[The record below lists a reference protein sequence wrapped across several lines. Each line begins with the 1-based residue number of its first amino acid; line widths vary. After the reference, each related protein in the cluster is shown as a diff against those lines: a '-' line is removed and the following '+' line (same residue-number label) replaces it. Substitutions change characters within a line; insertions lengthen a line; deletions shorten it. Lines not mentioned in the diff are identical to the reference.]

1 MKKNCGLTLAGLLL
15 GTLLMAQP
23 LAERRITLSVR
34 DMPLE
39 EVLFLLIEKERLSL
53 FFRNDQLPVGRRVT
67 AQFEQRPVSE
77 IFDNILVGSGL
88 TYSLDGDRIVIVP
101 RSTMVESVVREERYT
116 LSGYI
121 VDSQSGER
129 LIGAHIVE
137 SYHQR
142 GTISNEYGF
151 FSLTLPVGNVH
162 IVASYLGYTTFDEQ
176 FVLENNK
183 RVRVA
188 LKNNSYLPEV
198 VVTPVDST
206 GRVGYGSRAA
216 MEEGDMLRITAVL
229 PSLAGEPDPMRSM
242 QLLPGIT
249 TGTDGIEGLHIRG
262 GDAGQNLIMI
272 DGVPV
277 YNVSHAAG
285 LFSIVNAGAVRST
298 TLFTGGFPARY
309 GGRLS
314 GVLDIHTKDG
324 NLESY
329 HATAEL
335 GMLTGRMSV
344 EGPIMRGKTS
354 FFVSGRQSFLH
365 YFLLPYT
372 RQLKA
377 ETGEKGET
385 DYRYFDI
392 NAKLSHTFSTDD
404 RLYFSMYKGNDIYLD
419 YGGSNQ
425 QLSVASLPGS
435 ELTIFDITQRYHE
448 GLNWGNTVA
457 ALRWNHLF
465 NDKVFANFTVTASEL
480 AVENKYGE
488 FDSIYNNRT
497 RQIFRTAS
505 QGIFRTG
512 IQDRGF
518 RADLHMLPAAGRD
531 FRAGFSYNIRN
542 FRPGA
547 LMLNT
552 STSSIDNLIANALI
566 TTREI
571 NFYGEANLSRSSAW
585 ELNTGL
591 HFALW
596 QVGLRNYPTL
606 QPRLNFSCSLTDKLS
621 GKISAARMVQF
632 VHLLSSSSIGL
643 PTDLWVPATSRV
655 KPAEAWVLSAGLSY
669 PITRGWLLRG
679 ELYYKS
685 MQHLLNFSEG
695 TISFRNWEDN
705 VTQGEG
711 QAYGLETSISRATD
725 RMNLLLSYT
734 LARADR
740 RFDNINFGEVFPFK
754 FDRRHDLKFAW
765 VYELKPWLRL
775 SSTFIFS
782 SGFAFS
788 IPLEKYQVAIPGII
802 IPAEGI
808 EVFSFGEKNQYRMPA
823 YHRLDLNAQFL
834 ITSEGK
840 HSRHIINVGVY
851 NLYNRKNP
859 LYYDL
864 RNRYTN
870 INNSLIAVSE
880 FVQVW
885 LLPLLP
891 SVSYQ
896 FSF

>member
-1 MKKNCGLTLAGLLL
+1 MKKSCGLTLVGLLL
-15 GTLLMAQP
+15 GTLLFAQQLP
-23 LAERRITLSVR
+23 ERRVTLAVR

-39 EVLFLLIEKERLSL
+39 EVLFGLIEKEQLNL
-53 FFRNDQLPVGRRVT
+53 LFRNDQLPIGHRVT
-67 AQFEQRPVSE
+67 AFLEQQPLAIV
-77 IFDNILVGSGL
+77 FDAILAGSGL
-88 TYSLDGDRIVIVP
+88 TYELIDNHIAIVP
-101 RSTMVESVVREERYT
+101 KPAPVIREERYT

-121 VDSQSGER
+121 VDAQSGER
-129 LIGAHIVE
+129 LIGAHIIDFQ
-137 SYHQR
+137 SQR

-151 FSLTLPVGNVH
+151 FSLTFPAGIVH
-162 IVASYLGYTTFDEQ
+162 LTVSYLGYTSYDERV
-176 FVLENNK
+176 VLESNK
-183 RVRVA
+183 RLQVA
-188 LKNNSYLPEV
+188 LKSSSFLPEV
-198 VVTPVDST
+198 IVTPADSV
-206 GRVGYGSRAA
+206 GRSLNYQRAA
-216 MEEGDMLRITAVL
+216 MAEGDLLRMTAVL
-229 PSLAGEPDPMRSM
+229 PSLAGEPDPIRSM

-285 LFSIVNAGAVRST
+285 LFSVVNAGAVRSA
-298 TLFTGGFPARY
+298 TLFSGGFPARY

-344 EGPIMRGKTS
+344 EGPIARGKTA
-354 FFVSGRQSFLH
+354 FFISGRQSFLH
-365 YFLLPYT
+365 HFLMPYT
-372 RQLKA
+372 RKLKA
-377 ETGEKGET
+377 EKGET
-385 DYRYFDI
+385 GQTDYRYYDI
-392 NAKLSHTFSTDD
+392 NAKLSHTFSAND
-404 RLYFSMYKGNDIYLD
+404 RLYFSLYKGNDSYED
-419 YGGSNQ
+419 RGSGSQ
-425 QLSVASLPGS
+425 QLSIASLPGS

-512 IQDRGF
+512 IEDRGF
-518 RADLHMLPAAGRD
+518 RADLQMLPSAGKD

-547 LMLNT
+547 LMLN
-552 STSSIDNLIANALI
+552 SSAGSIDNQIANALI
-566 TTREI
+566 TTREV
-571 NFYGEANLSRSSAW
+571 NFYGESNLSSGKGW
-585 ELNTGL
+585 ELNTGV

-596 QVGLRNYPTL
+596 QVGLRNYPTI
-606 QPRLNFSCSLTDKLS
+606 QPRLNLSFLLTDKVS
-621 GKISAARMVQF
+621 AKISAARMVQF
-632 VHLLSSSSIGL
+632 VQLLSSSSIGL

-655 KPAEAWVLSAGLSY
+655 KPAEAWVVSAGVTY
-669 PITRGWLLRG
+669 PISEGWLLRG

-685 MQHLLNFSEG
+685 MQQLLSFSEG

-711 QAYGLETSISRATD
+711 QAYGIETSVTRSTD
-725 RMNLLLSYT
+725 RLNLLLSYT
-734 LARADR
+734 LAKADR
-740 RFDNINFGEVFPFK
+740 RFDNINFGQVFPFK

-775 SSTFIFS
+775 SSTFIVS

-802 IPAEGI
+802 IPAEGV
-808 EVFSFGEKNQYRMPA
+808 EVLGFGEKNQYRMPA
-823 YHRLDLNAQFL
+823 YHRLDVNAQFL
-834 ITSEGK
+834 IASEGK
-840 HSRHIINVGVY
+840 RSRHIINLGAY

-870 INNSLIAVSE
+870 VNNSLIAVSE

>member
-1 MKKNCGLTLAGLLL
+1 MKKSCGLTLVGLLFS
-15 GTLLMAQP
+15 TLLVAQQLP
-23 LAERRITLSVR
+23 ERRVSLTVR

-39 EVLFLLIEKERLSL
+39 ELLFLLIEKEQLNL
-53 FFRNDQLPVGRRVT
+53 LFRNDQLPVNHRVT
-67 AQFEQRPVSE
+67 VSLEQQPLAVV
-77 IFDNILVGSGL
+77 FDLILAGSGL
-88 TYSLDGDRIVIVP
+88 TYEMIGGQIAIVP
-101 RSTMVESVVREERYT
+101 QPAPQVRVERFT

-121 VDSQSGER
+121 VDAQSGER
-129 LIGAHIVE
+129 LIGAHITDIQ
-137 SYHQR
+137 SQR
-142 GTISNEYGF
+142 GTVSNEYGF
-151 FSLTLPVGNVH
+151 FSLTFPAGKVH
-162 IVASYLGYTTFDEQ
+162 ITVSYLGYTSFDEQ
-176 FVLENNK
+176 LVLESNK
-183 RVRVA
+183 RLQVA
-188 LKNNSYLPEV
+188 LKSNSFLPEV
-198 VVTPVDST
+198 IVTPADSA
-206 GRVGYGSRAA
+206 GSPGYYQRAA
-216 MEEGDMLRITAVL
+216 MTEGDILRMTAVL
-229 PSLAGEPDPMRSM
+229 PSLAGEPDPIRSM
-242 QLLPGIT
+242 QLLPGVT

-285 LFSIVNAGAVRST
+285 LFSVVNAGAIRSA
-298 TLFTGGFPARY
+298 TLFSGGFPARY

-344 EGPIMRGKTS
+344 EGPIARGKTA
-354 FFVSGRQSFLH
+354 FFLSGRQSFLH
-365 YFLLPYT
+365 YFLVPYT

-377 ETGEKGET
+377 EKGEAGQT

-392 NAKLSHTFSTDD
+392 NAKISHTFSTND
-404 RLYFSMYKGNDIYLD
+404 RLYFSLYRGNDNYQD
-419 YGGSNQ
+419 RGASNQ

-435 ELTIFDITQRYHE
+435 ELTVFDITQRYHE
-448 GLNWGNTVA
+448 GLKWGNTVA

-512 IQDRGF
+512 IEDRGF
-518 RADLHMLPAAGRD
+518 RADLHMLPAAGKD

-566 TTREI
+566 TTREV
-571 NFYGEANLSRSSAW
+571 NFYGESNLRRGDGW

-596 QVGLRNYPTL
+596 QVGLRNYPTI
-606 QPRLNFSCSLTDKLS
+606 QPRLNLSGRLTDKLS
-621 GKISAARMVQF
+621 AKISAARMVQF

-655 KPAEAWVLSAGLSY
+655 KPAEAWVFSTGVTY
-669 PITRGWLLRG
+669 PISGGWLLRG
-679 ELYYKS
+679 EVYYKS
-685 MQHLLNFSEG
+685 MQHLVNFSEG
-695 TISFRNWEDN
+695 TVSFRNWEDN

-711 QAYGLETSISRATD
+711 RAYGVETSITRSTD
-725 RMNLLLSYT
+725 RLNLLLSYT
-734 LARADR
+734 LAKADR
-740 RFDNINFGEVFPFK
+740 RFDNINFGQVFPFK
-754 FDRRHDLKFAW
+754 FDRRHDFKLAW
-765 VYELKPWLRL
+765 IYELRPWLRL

-802 IPAEGI
+802 IPAEGV

-823 YHRLDLNAQFL
+823 YHRLDVNAQFL

-840 HSRHIINVGVY
+840 RCRHLINVGAY

-870 INNSLIAVSE
+870 VNNSLIAISE

-885 LLPLLP
+885 LLPILP

>member
-1 MKKNCGLTLAGLLL
+1 MKKNCGLTLVGLLL
-15 GTLLMAQP
+15 GTLLLAQQLP
-23 LAERRITLSVR
+23 ERRVTLAVR
-34 DMPLE
+34 DVPLE
-39 EVLFLLIEKERLSL
+39 EVLFWLIEKEQLNL
-53 FFRNDQLPVGRRVT
+53 LFRNDQLPVGYRVT
-67 AQFEQRPVSE
+67 AFLEQQPLAVV
-77 IFDNILVGSGL
+77 FDAILAGSGL
-88 TYSLDGDRIVIVP
+88 TYELIGNQIAIVP
-101 RSTMVESVVREERYT
+101 KPAPVIREKRYT

-121 VDSQSGER
+121 VDAQSGER
-129 LIGAHIVE
+129 LIGAHITDIQ
-137 SYHQR
+137 SQR

-151 FSLTLPVGNVH
+151 FSLTFSAGTVYIKV
-162 IVASYLGYTTFDEQ
+162 SYLGYISYDERI
-176 FVLENNK
+176 VLESNK
-183 RVRVA
+183 RLQVA
-188 LKNNSYLPEV
+188 LKSSSFLPEV
-198 VVTPVDST
+198 IVTPADSA
-206 GRVGYGSRAA
+206 GRTIYYQRAA
-216 MEEGDMLRITAVL
+216 MAEGDLLRMTAVL
-229 PSLAGEPDPMRSM
+229 PSLAGEPDPIRSM

-285 LFSIVNAGAVRST
+285 LFSVVNAGAVRSA
-298 TLFTGGFPARY
+298 TLFSGGFPARY

-335 GMLTGRMSV
+335 GMLTSRMSV
-344 EGPIMRGKTS
+344 EGPIARGKTA
-354 FFVSGRQSFLH
+354 FFFSSRQSFLH
-365 YFLLPYT
+365 HFLMPYT

-377 ETGEKGET
+377 EKGETGQT
-385 DYRYFDI
+385 DYRYYDI
-392 NAKLSHTFSTDD
+392 NAKISHTFSAND
-404 RLYFSMYKGNDIYLD
+404 RLYFSLYKGNDSYQD
-419 YGGSNQ
+419 RCAGNQ
-425 QLSVASLPGS
+425 QLSIASLPGS

-448 GLNWGNTVA
+448 GLNWGNTVT

-512 IQDRGF
+512 IEDRGF
-518 RADLHMLPAAGRD
+518 RADLHMLPSAGKD

-547 LMLNT
+547 LMLN
-552 STSSIDNLIANALI
+552 SSAGSIDNQITNALI
-566 TTREI
+566 TTREVT
-571 NFYGEANLSRSSAW
+571 FYGESNLSSGKGW

-596 QVGLRNYPTL
+596 QVGLRNYPTI
-606 QPRLNFSCSLTDKLS
+606 QPRLNLSFLLTEKLS

-632 VHLLSSSSIGL
+632 VQLLSSSSIGL

-655 KPAEAWVLSAGLSY
+655 KPAEAWVVSGGLSY
-669 PITRGWLLRG
+669 PVSGGWLLRG
-679 ELYYKS
+679 EVYYKT
-685 MQHLLNFSEG
+685 MQQLLSFSEG

-711 QAYGLETSISRATD
+711 QAYGIEASVTRSTD
-725 RMNLLLSYT
+725 RLNLLLSYT
-734 LARADR
+734 LAKADR
-740 RFDNINFGEVFPFK
+740 RFDNINFGQVFPFK

-775 SSTFIFS
+775 SSTFIVS

-802 IPAEGI
+802 IPAEGV
-808 EVFSFGEKNQYRMPA
+808 EVLGFGKKNQYRMPA
-823 YHRLDLNAQFL
+823 YHRLDVNVQFL
-834 ITSEGK
+834 IASEGRR
-840 HSRHIINVGVY
+840 SRHIINLGAY

-870 INNSLIAVSE
+870 VNNSLIAVSE